1 MSIYQTQTRNILL
14 LSANPKNTSQLRLGD
29 EMRDVK
35 EGLKLSEN
43 RDRFSISA
51 AEAVRPRDIRRAIL
65 TYKPHIIHFS
75 GHGSPEEGLLFEDET
90 GAAKFVD
97 AEALAGLFELF
108 ANQVEC
114 VVLNACY
121 SKYQALEIARHIN
134 YVVGMSQEIEDK
146 AAIEFAVG
154 FYDGLGAGEDYNFA
168 YKLGCNAISLAGIKQ
183 HLIPELILATDVS
196 TDVSLINRKNILQK
210 YPRIY
215 ILKDLQSKQNA
226 TKRFYNQE
234 R

>member
-29 EMRDVK
+29 EMRDIK

-43 RDRFSISA
+43 RDRFLISA

-114 VVLNACY
+114 VA
-121 SKYQALEIARHIN
+121 
-134 YVVGMSQEIEDK
+134 
-146 AAIEFAVG
+146 F
-154 FYDGLGAGEDYNFA
+154 
-168 YKLGCNAISLAGIKQ
+168 
-183 HLIPELILATDVS
+183 T
-196 TDVSLINRKNILQK
+196 T
-210 YPRIY
+210 
-215 ILKDLQSKQNA
+215 
-226 TKRFYNQE
+226 
-234 R
+234 